1 MPWCY
6 PVHFGD
12 DQVMGHE
19 YLLGGLP
26 YMVTF
31 KADAEGIR
39 RGYLVDTATV
49 TVGITTF
56 GGVIVDIPTTV
67 HRVLS

>member
-1 MPWCY
+1 
-6 PVHFGD
+6 
-12 DQVMGHE
+12 
-19 YLLGGLP
+19 
-26 YMVTF
+26 MVTF

-39 RGYLVDTATV
+39 RGYLVYTATV